1 VRDGLDQVIS
11 VRYDSSLAASVVEQT
26 KGAGIARSNERDAG
40 FELETAG
47 AA

>member
-1 VRDGLDQVIS
+1 

-26 KGAGIARSNERDAG
+26 KGAGTAHSDERDAG

>member
-1 VRDGLDQVIS
+1 
-11 VRYDSSLAASVVEQT
+11 VEQT
-26 KGAGIARSNERDAG
+26 KGAGMAHSDERDAG